1 MAHIIFLLDNAAL
14 NPPQVLRVCPYL
26 SLKEDTNS
34 NKDFIRVKNKGSIS
48 HAKDIADSGDGIL
61 VFHLF
66 TKQRAQHMRA
76 RTHCTSL
83 LSPINSK
90 QMIVRDLETAFF
102 CICTQVAS
110 PGLECLLH
118 SPQLGEPACVLAV
131 ALLLSV
137 HRNPPEI
144 RS

>member
-1 MAHIIFLLDNAAL
+1 MH
-14 NPPQVLRVCPYL
+14 
-26 SLKEDTNS
+26 
-34 NKDFIRVKNKGSIS
+34 
-48 HAKDIADSGDGIL
+48 
-61 VFHLF
+61 
-66 TKQRAQHMRA
+66 
-76 RTHCTSL
+76 THTHTHSTCL

-90 QMIVRDLETAFF
+90 QITVHDLETAFF
-102 CICTQVAS
+102 CIYTQVAS

-131 ALLLSV
+131 ALLPSV